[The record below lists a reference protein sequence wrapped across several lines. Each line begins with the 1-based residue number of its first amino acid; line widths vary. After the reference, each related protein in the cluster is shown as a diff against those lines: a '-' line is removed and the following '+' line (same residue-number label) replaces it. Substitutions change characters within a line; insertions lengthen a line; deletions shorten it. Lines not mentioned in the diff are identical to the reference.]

1 MRLPMPFELRS
12 NGRLG
17 ILDPA
22 NLLVPSVLRYLCLGR
37 YNRKRRY
44 ISLFLIDNM
53 ASANKRLHSVVE
65 LSVGW
70 NLSLNNGANLPS
82 SSVS

>member
-12 NGRLG
+12 DGRLG

-44 ISLFLIDNM
+44 ISPFFIDNV

-65 LSVGW
+65 LNISW
-70 NLSLNNGANLPS
+70 NLSLNDMANLPS